1 MFNVLFL
8 TIIFTIGISIFIGIG
23 VGYLIIDPALSRAL
37 LVALKSSLRIIMKTV
52 EKNGEQGINI
62 HRLLLDHEFN
72 ALPQAIKRELIDET
86 ALQATLELKKQLL
99 QRFGTRLEKIYL
111 YGSRVRGD
119 YQVDSDVD
127 VAIFLNALSFDQ
139 EKITKE
145 ILVCTYRLLM
155 DFGLYFQIRIY
166 DSYVMNQTELSS
178 DYLAC
183 AALFYGVSI

>member
-127 VAIFLNALSFDQ
+127 VAIFLNALSLDQ